1 VLRRLSGGGRV
12 IGLVLVAVF
21 CQILRNWM
29 LMHAVGVDASFFDA
43 VAVLIAVVA
52 LGQQPTGPGAGAAAA
67 VLILGRHGVA
77 AAAAAGVVMTATGTL
92 GGLIF
97 VVGSTADHL
106 WSARSARTAGV

>member
-1 VLRRLSGGGRV
+1 
-12 IGLVLVAVF
+12 
-21 CQILRNWM
+21 
-29 LMHAVGVDASFFDA
+29 MHAVGVDASFFDA

-77 AAAAAGVVMTATGTL
+77 AAAAAGVIITVTGTV

-97 VVGSTADHL
+97 IV
-106 WSARSARTAGV
+106 WARPTTCGRRAAPAEPSFRCRRYVDRDAAPPFTVRVNRPRCRRPRP